1 MVHEAA
7 TDVVC
12 TLLYRLDVEECA
24 PGELLCLEMTV
35 LAAILKLEPSYMA
48 ASAQVQHTALGH
60 LVLYHLIP
68 HPVGSQILDPSD
80 SWSPVVRGS
89 TG

>member
-68 HPVGSQILDPSD
+68 HPDGSQILDPSD
-80 SWSPVVRGS
+80 SWSLL
-89 TG
+89 

>member
-48 ASAQVQHTALGH
+48 ASAQVQHTALG
-60 LVLYHLIP
+60 
-68 HPVGSQILDPSD
+68 
-80 SWSPVVRGS
+80 R
-89 TG
+89 